1 MAKKNKAI
9 KKMFISIGQSYSI
22 DPDSYTLNWAN
33 GCSTTKLLSGQIVTY
48 KNK

>member
-9 KKMFISIGQSYSI
+9 KKMFISIGQSYLI
-22 DPDSYTLNWAN
+22 DPESYTLNWAN
-33 GCSTTKLLSGQIVTY
+33 GYSTTKLLNGKIITY

>member
-1 MAKKNKAI
+1 MTKKNKAI

-22 DPDSYTLNWAN
+22 DPESYTFKLTNIYSTAKFLN
-33 GCSTTKLLSGQIVTY
+33 GQIITY